1 MSILSGFLKTVKY
14 RLTDS
19 GYLWQ
24 SEKTSSSSVIMGDGT
39 DDTDTLES
47 RFGNAKGISS
57 DTSTNL
63 GDEYLLSQSA
73 GYELKRLSSLA
84 YNEARKSLVYEDFNL
99 EASCYATYDSS
110 DYPKTI
116 INTFDFSNA
125 CYLVNIKLWFKP
137 TESGLIKFGLFDNLN
152 NDYGI
157 TCIHVEPDSHNHPQV
172 LSMLCYISNK
182 QASLRIGTSMNEKM
196 YVKYWI
202 KAIKRYDWDTE

>member
-84 YNEARKSLVYEDFNL
+84 YNAIRPS
-99 EASCYATYDSS
+99 
-110 DYPKTI
+110 
-116 INTFDFSNA
+116 
-125 CYLVNIKLWFKP
+125 
-137 TESGLIKFGLFDNLN
+137 
-152 NDYGI
+152 
-157 TCIHVEPDSHNHPQV
+157 EPIP
-172 LSMLCYISNK
+172 
-182 QASLRIGTSMNEKM
+182 
-196 YVKYWI
+196 
-202 KAIKRYDWDTE
+202 